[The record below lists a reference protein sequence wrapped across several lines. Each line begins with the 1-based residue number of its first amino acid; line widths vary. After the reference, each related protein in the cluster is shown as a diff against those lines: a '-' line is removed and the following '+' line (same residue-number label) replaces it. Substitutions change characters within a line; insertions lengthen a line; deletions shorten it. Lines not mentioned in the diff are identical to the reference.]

1 MESNQMIGHYQV
13 IQEID
18 RGGMATVY
26 LAYDQKMAREVA
38 LKVLPQQ
45 FTHDQKFITRFQNEA
60 RILAKLEHFAIVPIY
75 DYGQD
80 KGFPFLV
87 MRYMKQGSLTKQLA
101 GGPLPIPL
109 IARVLY
115 RVSEALDKAHSHGII
130 HRDIKPS
137 NILFDAEGNAYLS
150 DFGIAKLR
158 ESRQGLTTEAI
169 IGTPAYMSPEQADG
183 GKEVDGRS
191 DIYSLGIVLFEMMTH
206 QAPFPAE
213 NNHVQQMMAHI
224 LAPVPSILDINPHL
238 PKDFA
243 PIVAR
248 AMDKDPE
255 NRYPHA
261 RDLAEIFLKT
271 AVLARQLSP
280 LSEDSWPGLVTTN
293 PLPAHLQ
300 QELISDQAEVR
311 AGAAR
316 KLESLLYAPDNNL
329 LIPALMALTRLAK
342 DENSRVARR
351 ATTHLDNF
359 YNQNDSPVIPITTPS
374 TVETT
379 KTPEI
384 TNSSHQPTEQSSKKW
399 QKVLLFAQQP
409 IAITEFWI
417 NMAAIII
424 LSVLVLVLGFA
435 VFYPSPK
442 PVTEDQTRLI
452 TNGVRET
459 QATEGTEAAL
469 ELTQDAYR
477 FSVQRTQEAA
487 TAVARAQLSGTA
499 TAQAKAT
506 GTSVAMRANINTL
519 LAQAQANHYEIEDH
533 QLNHSTD
540 DYVSTYLVQ
549 NADLENF
556 VAEAQ
561 FFNPYSAVFH
571 DWDIGFIFRNNPD
584 DHQRQWRVGVSTNGA
599 GLGYWFLDFWYD
611 GEPVAQYSM
620 KGDLDAGVL
629 NTNAGGYNQLSL
641 IAEDNSGY
649 LLLNGYPIAQ
659 LRLESI
665 TDGPGNLQ
673 TGTGFFNGHEVNG
686 YTTRVQKFI
695 LRAANANDLLLIQQ
709 RATATAV
716 SNFATATA
724 VSGVTTARN
733 ILQSTNA
740 RSIFY
745 EETGSLLHEEDD
757 FIEIHIAED
766 INLQNFI
773 TEAIFSNPYPLT
785 IGSWDYGFMFRRNP
799 ETNDAY
805 HLIILSD
812 NTWELNLRQND
823 NDFTIKQGKLTNLDT
838 TTYGR
843 NHVQLIVENYQGF
856 FFLNN
861 QYIDFF
867 DLNARS
873 TRGEIAISTGVYN
886 GNEVD
891 GQKTDFQDFGV
902 WPLDE

>member
-38 LKVLPQQ
+38 LKILPQQ

-87 MRYMKQGSLTKQLA
+87 MRYMQQGSLTKQLA

-109 IARVLY
+109 IARVLF
-115 RVSEALDKAHSHGII
+115 RVAEALDKAHSHGII

-158 ESRQGLTTEAI
+158 ESQQGLTTEAI

-206 QAPFPAE
+206 QTPFPAE
-213 NNHVQQMMAHI
+213 NNHVHQMMAHI

-238 PKDFA
+238 PQDFA

-248 AMDKDPE
+248 AMAKEPE
-255 NRYPHA
+255 NRYPRA
-261 RDLAEIFLKT
+261 RDLAETFLKT

-311 AGAAR
+311 ADAAR
-316 KLESLLYAPDNNL
+316 KLESLLYAPDSNL

-342 DENSRVARR
+342 DENSQVARR

-359 YNQNDSPVIPITTPS
+359 YNPNNSPLVPITTLS
-374 TVETT
+374 TIETT
-379 KTPEI
+379 RTSEKTHS
-384 TNSSHQPTEQSSKKW
+384 SSHLTDQSSNKW
-399 QKVLLFAQQP
+399 QKVLLFAQRP
-409 IAITEFWI
+409 IAINEFWI

-424 LSVLVLVLGFA
+424 LSVIILVLGFA
-435 VFYPSPK
+435 VFKPIPK
-442 PVTEDQTRLI
+442 LITEDQTGAI

-459 QATEGTEAAL
+459 QARGGTEAAL
-469 ELTQDAYR
+469 GVTQDAYR
-477 FSVQRTQEAA
+477 LSVQRTQEAA
-487 TAVARAQLSGTA
+487 TAVARTQLSGTA

-506 GTSVAMRANINTL
+506 GTSVAMRTTINTL
-519 LAQAQANHYEIEDH
+519 LAQAQANHYDIEDH
-533 QLNHSTD
+533 QLIHKSD

-571 DWDIGFIFRNNPD
+571 DWDIGFIFRNNPE

-620 KGDLDAGVL
+620 KGDLEYGVL
-629 NTNAGGYNQLSL
+629 DTKPGGYNHLTL

-665 TDGPGNLQ
+665 TDGPGNIQ
-673 TGTGFFNGHEVNG
+673 TGTGFFNGHEVDG
-686 YTTRVQKFI
+686 YTTHVQNFI

-716 SNFATATA
+716 ANFATATA
-724 VSGVTTARN
+724 VSGLTTARN
-733 ILQSTNA
+733 ILQATNA
-740 RSIFY
+740 QSISF
-745 EETGSLLHEEDD
+745 TKSGSLLHDD
-757 FIEIHIAED
+757 DDAIEIFVAD
-766 INLQNFI
+766 DATFQNFI
-773 TEAIFSNPYPLT
+773 TQAVFSNPYPLT
-785 IGSWDYGFMFRRNP
+785 TGSWDYGFIFRRNRD
-799 ETNDAY
+799 TNESY
-805 HLIILSD
+805 HLIILSQ
-812 NTWELNLRQND
+812 NAWALNLRQGGRDINID
-823 NDFTIKQGKLTNLDT
+823 QGELNNLDT

-843 NHVQLIVENYQGF
+843 NQILLVVKDYQGYF
-856 FFLNN
+856 FVNDQFITTL
-861 QYIDFF
+861 
-867 DLNARS
+867 DLSGRTLS
-873 TRGEIAISTGVYN
+873 GQIAVATGFYK
-886 GNEVD
+886 GNEIVD
-891 GQKTDFQDFGV
+891 EQTDFQDFGV